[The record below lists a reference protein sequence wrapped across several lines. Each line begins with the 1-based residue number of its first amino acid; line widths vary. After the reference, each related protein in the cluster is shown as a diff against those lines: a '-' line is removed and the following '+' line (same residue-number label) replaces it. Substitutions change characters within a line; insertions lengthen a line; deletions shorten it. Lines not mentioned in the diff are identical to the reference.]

1 MPSGSVWVTLMDSG
15 WDSGFSSE
23 APSKALVGG
32 VVARVVV
39 KLATARGSHAPKA
52 RKMAFLGVSRL
63 SIWTW
68 MSVLLAMT
76 SARKF
81 LSDNSNLPL
90 TTKSFS
96 RTGSFSSTLGCVL
109 CKVSRKYDGLGD
121 DDNCAHAPAA
131 RRMPVV
137 RVLDSI
143 CLR

>member
-15 WDSGFSSE
+15 WDRVFSSV
-23 APSKALVGG
+23 APSRALVGG

-81 LSDNSNLPL
+81 LRDNSSLPEA
-90 TTKSFS
+90 TKSFR

-109 CKVSRKYDGLGD
+109 ENVSRKYDGLGKESGR
-121 DDNCAHAPAA
+121 AA
-131 RRMPVV
+131 WRG
-137 RVLDSI
+137 
-143 CLR
+143 